1 MSRLDDL
8 VLFYALL
15 SRLERKLGGIRQL
28 SGCTGR
34 MGWPK
39 RGVYFFFEDGERR
52 HESGQGPRIVRVGTH
67 ALTAGS
73 KSTLWGRLSQ
83 HRGHATSGLG
93 NHRCSIYRLLVGASL
108 KACRGSDEP
117 ISWGMGADPGQAA
130 GRLGW
135 SREDVRRGEI
145 EMESAVSK
153 VIGQMPFLW
162 LDIDDAPG
170 QASLRGKI
178 ERNAIAL
185 LSNQNKPALD
195 APSLNWLGH
204 HSDRERVRLSGLW
217 NNNHVD
223 EDYDPLFL
231 RDLEALVTK

>member
-15 SRLERKLGGIRQL
+15 GRLERKLGGIRQL

-39 RGVYFFFEDGERR
+39 RGVYFFFEDGELR
-52 HESGQGPRIVRVGTH
+52 HESGQGARIVRVGTH

-108 KACRGSDEP
+108 KACHGSDEP

>member
-39 RGVYFFFEDGERR
+39 RGVYFFFEDGEHR